1 VDELKGDVSMKFHNL
16 VAAAAALTLTATP
29 VIAQAASAEISRVSA
44 PATDESEMGGGNS
57 LMLILAALLIGAG
70 IFLLADGNGNKPASP

>member
-70 IFLLADGNGNKPASP
+70 IFLLADGNGNKPV